1 MPAPGGPTAAVPDKV
16 AKPTGPQPAVAA
28 KGPEANP
35 GKRQRPWK
43 IPTGV
48 SPAGANPRSAAVSA
62 AASRPQP
69 APAAAGTPAGDVP
82 DQHTE
87 QQPAATTVNTFS
99 VPQTNSVVTQTA
111 PVAAT
116 AQMTAPTTT
125 TTTGPVSR
133 VVDNTLAWAGVS
145 PSPTDSPVTPVD
157 SPAMLAVLA
166 GWRRQSQQALAGEKA
181 TNLADL
187 PQTSQTVDP
196 MVTGDQALADPSITA
211 LSAPV
216 TVNEADVTAASPASA
231 QVKPATPQT
240 QQSGR
245 ARPGGDTTAPN
256 VSVTAPA
263 AGATVSGTVP
273 VSATATDNVGV
284 VGVQFKLDGTNLG
297 AEDTTRDP
305 TTLDYGVSWNTT
317 TVANG
322 SHTLTAVARDA
333 AGNATTTPTRTVTVN
348 NDRTSPN
355 VSVTAP
361 AAGATVSGTVPV
373 SATATDNV
381 GVVGVQFKLD
391 GTNLGAADTTRDP
404 TTLDYGVSW
413 NTTTVANGSHTLT
426 AVARDAAG
434 NTKTSTAVPVTV
446 ANEPPAA
453 TNEPITVGPLPTT
466 VAVSGPRVY
475 VLNSGDN
482 TISVINTNTN
492 QVIATSGPLG
502 NNFAV
507 SPDGARLYVVNGNS
521 NSVSIVD
528 ANTLTPVG
536 ASIPVGS
543 SPSDIAVSPN
553 GRYVHVANAGD
564 GEFTAGSVSIIDT
577 STNTVVADLVTGS
590 GVIST
595 IPFALAVNPDSS
607 KVYVANAG
615 EGTVSVIDTATKQVV
630 GDPIFLGGEP
640 FDVALSPDGRRVYV
654 ANNGDG
660 TVSVI
665 DTTTDQVVDTITVG
679 AGDTRSGPY
688 TVAVSPDGRQLYVG
702 RNDDTVWVVDTTTN
716 EVTGAFIDDTPSG
729 IIRSIAVSADGS
741 RLYASDGN
749 ENKVL
754 VLTPGD
760 AMAV

>member
-1 MPAPGGPTAAVPDKV
+1 MSGLLGLAGLGPLAPD
-16 AKPTGPQPAVAA
+16 
-28 KGPEANP
+28 
-35 GKRQRPWK
+35 
-43 IPTGV
+43 
-48 SPAGANPRSAAVSA
+48 
-62 AASRPQP
+62 
-69 APAAAGTPAGDVP
+69 
-82 DQHTE
+82 
-87 QQPAATTVNTFS
+87 
-99 VPQTNSVVTQTA
+99 
-111 PVAAT
+111 
-116 AQMTAPTTT
+116 
-125 TTTGPVSR
+125 
-133 VVDNTLAWAGVS
+133 
-145 PSPTDSPVTPVD
+145 SPTTPVD
-157 SPAMLAVLA
+157 SPVGWAVVALVRS
-166 GWRRQSQQALAGEKA
+166 RRFGQAVTEEAS
-181 TNLADL
+181 NLPSSPTL
-187 PQTSQTVDP
+187 TSQTIDGL
-196 MVTGDQALADPSITA
+196 VTGDLTAAGGQGDRQALADTSITA

-216 TVNEADVTAASPASA
+216 TVNEANVTAASPASA
-231 QVKPATPQT
+231 QVKGATPQT

-245 ARPGGDTTAPN
+245 ARPGGDDTAPN
-256 VSVTAPA
+256 LNFTAPA
-263 AGATVSGTVP
+263 DVSGTVTL
-273 VSATATDNVGV
+273 SATASDNVGV
-284 VGVQFKLDGTNLG
+284 VRVQFLVDNAAL
-297 AEDTTRDP
+297 AEDTAAP
-305 TTLDYGVSWNTT
+305 YAASWNTT
-317 TVANG
+317 TATNG
-322 SHTLTAVARDA
+322 THTLTAR
-333 AGNATTTPTRTVTVN
+333 
-348 NDRTSPN
+348 
-355 VSVTAP
+355 
-361 AAGATVSGTVPV
+361 
-373 SATATDNV
+373 
-381 GVVGVQFKLD
+381 
-391 GTNLGAADTTRDP
+391 
-404 TTLDYGVSW
+404 
-413 NTTTVANGSHTLT
+413 
-426 AVARDAAG
+426 ARDAAG
-434 NTKTSTAVPVTV
+434 NTTSKSVTITV

-453 TNEPITVGPLPTT
+453 ADEPITVGPLPTT

-482 TISVINTNTN
+482 TISVINANTN
-492 QVIATSGPLG
+492 QVIDTSGPLG

-507 SPDGARLYVVNGNS
+507 GPDGARLYVVNGNS

-543 SPSDIAVSPN
+543 SPSDVAVSPD

-577 STNTVVADLVTGS
+577 STNTVVAELVTGS

-595 IPFALAVNPDSS
+595 IPHALAVTPDGS

-630 GDPIFLGGEP
+630 GDPVFVGGEP
-640 FDVALSPDGRRVYV
+640 FDVAVSPDGSWVYV

-688 TVAVSPDGRQLYVG
+688 AVAVSPDGSQLYVG